1 MLQVYFEYKT
11 VRPFTEVFEGKPY
24 QLDTLVFRATSTL
37 GASWAR
43 LEIPISTLPG
53 DKEVLYKAVKTDGG
67 WMAQLLWRRTAL
79 QEAIAEYFGADED
92 EFDKFLLLV
101 SEQLT
106 KNDRVIY
113 SR

>member
-11 VRPFTEVFEGKPY
+11 IRPFTEVYEGKTY

-43 LEIPISTLPG
+43 LETPIYSIPEE
-53 DKEVLYKAVKTDGG
+53 KVVLYKAVKTDGG

-79 QEAIAEYFGADED
+79 QEAIAEYFGADPD
-92 EFDKFLLLV
+92 EFDEYLLLV
-101 SEQLT
+101 SEQFI
-106 KNDRVIY
+106 KNDKVIY